1 MVKPKEVQA
10 KEATTG
16 RSAPSTASDEV
27 TIPRVEWAA
36 LRERVEDLEDALVVE
51 RFRKEHG
58 LGTDAFIPAAVADR
72 LLEGEAPLRVWRTHR
87 GLTQE
92 ALAKV
97 SGVSRALIADIETGR
112 KRGSVETTFALA
124 DALNLKPGD
133 LFVL

>member
-1 MVKPKEVQA
+1 MVKPKEAQA
-10 KEATTG
+10 RETHKG
-16 RSAPSTASDEV
+16 RSAPSPARDVV

-58 LGTDAFIPAAVADR
+58 VGTDAFIPEAVANR
-72 LLEGEAPLRVWRTHR
+72 LLDGEAPLRVWRTHR

-92 ALAKV
+92 ALAKA

-124 DALNLKPGD
+124 DALKLKAGD
-133 LFVL
+133 LFIL

>member
-1 MVKPKEVQA
+1 MVKPKVAQA
-10 KEATTG
+10 SETPKG
-16 RSAPSTASDEV
+16 RGAPSPANDEV

-58 LGTDAFIPAAVADR
+58 FGSDAFIPEAVANR
-72 LLEGEAPLRVWRTHR
+72 LLDGEAPLRVWRTHR

-92 ALAKV
+92 ALAKA

-112 KRGSVETTFALA
+112 KRGSMESTFALA
-124 DALNLKPGD
+124 DALKLKADD
-133 LFVL
+133 LFVP